1 MKDEAQTQRR
11 VRTWLSAE
19 EALEARRL
27 RKLFGFKSDH
37 QLFKASV
44 LMTIHLLQEAER
56 RNNDPEDTTIQDTFK
71 ILTEWESPE
80 FGRRNRKR
88 KTLKREEVVLRK
100 LFDNQAPTISEKET
114 VAPPPSHFDAPKWY
128 ARFVQAHYQMLYDKY
143 ASRSERLTGDTLA
156 PRDLLHE
163 SLLRLQSPPSHVTSY
178 ASYERWALSKFGESR
193 LPHHDHAGELHHDHA
208 GELHHDHAGEL
219 HHEPHHTLSVE
230 PHHTVAIDH
239 DNTHDATQD

>member
-71 ILTEWESPE
+71 LLTEWESPE

-88 KTLKREEVVLRK
+88 KTIKREEVVLRK
-100 LFDNQAPTISEKET
+100 LFDKQAPTISEKET

-128 ARFVQAHYQMLYDKY
+128 ACFVQAHYQMLYDKY

-193 LPHHDHAGELHHDHA
+193 LPHHEHAGEP
-208 GELHHDHAGEL
+208 
-219 HHEPHHTLSVE
+219 HHEPHHTLSGE
-230 PHHTVAIDH
+230 PHHTGAIDH

>member
-1 MKDEAQTQRR
+1 MLPRHQHNTRYMKDEAQTQRR

-56 RNNDPEDTTIQDTFK
+56 RNNDPEDTTIQETFK

-114 VAPPPSHFDAPKWY
+114 VAEQANASHYDAPKWY

-163 SLLRLQSPPSHVTSY
+163 SLLRLQSPPSKITSY

-193 LPHHDHAGELHHDHA
+193 LPHHEHAGA
-208 GELHHDHAGEL
+208 T
-219 HHEPHHTLSVE
+219 HHEPHHTLSGE
-230 PHHTVAIDH
+230 PHHTVAINH
-239 DNTHDATQD
+239 ENHDAPQD

>member
-128 ARFVQAHYQMLYDKY
+128 ARFVQAHYQTLYDKY

-193 LPHHDHAGELHHDHA
+193 LPHHDHAGEP
-208 GELHHDHAGEL
+208 HHDHAGEL
-219 HHEPHHTLSVE
+219 HHEPHHTLYGG
-230 PHHTVAIDH
+230 PHHTGAINH

>member
-1 MKDEAQTQRR
+1 MKDEVQTQRR

-56 RNNDPEDTTIQDTFK
+56 RNNDPADTTIQDTFK

-88 KTLKREEVVLRK
+88 KTIKREEVVLRK
-100 LFDNQAPTISEKET
+100 LFDNQAPTIPEKET

-128 ARFVQAHYQMLYDKY
+128 ARFVQAHYQTLYDKY

-163 SLLRLQSPPSHVTSY
+163 SLLRLQSPPALITSY
-178 ASYERWALSKFGESR
+178 EAYEHWALIKFGESR
-193 LPHHDHAGELHHDHA
+193 LPHHEHAGEPHHDHA
-208 GELHHDHAGEL
+208 VEL
-219 HHEPHHTLSVE
+219 HHEPHHTRSVE
-230 PHHTVAIDH
+230 PHHTGAINH
-239 DNTHDATQD
+239 DNTHDATPD